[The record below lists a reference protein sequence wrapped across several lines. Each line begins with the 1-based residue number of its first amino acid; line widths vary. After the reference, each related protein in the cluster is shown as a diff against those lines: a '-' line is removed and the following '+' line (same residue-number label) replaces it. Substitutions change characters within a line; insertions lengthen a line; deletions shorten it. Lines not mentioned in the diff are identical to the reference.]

1 MNKSYLLIPLIVA
14 GILFLGYGLYL
25 LSVMWLNNC
34 WGIFTWYMITV
45 PYILSGVLL
54 LYISFDKI
62 KRLKK
67 LNE

>member
-14 GILFLGYGLYL
+14 GILFLGYGLYGL
-25 LSVMWLNNC
+25 FVFLQNIESIALAGWLFMFS
-34 WGIFTWYMITV
+34 I
-45 PYILSGVLL
+45 ILSGVLL